1 MRRTGGR
8 VSAPGLPELR
18 CRHAHHRLHHRD
30 RPRARTVYRT
40 CCYTAYGATLG
51 ALAIASLI
59 PRDGLIEQEFRDGA
73 LVAEEAFN
81 EHEPAI
87 VEPSPGIP
95 AAG

>member
-30 RPRARTVYRT
+30 RPRARTLHGT
-40 CCYTAYGATLG
+40 CYYTAHGATFG

-59 PRDGLIEQEFRDGA
+59 PRDSLIEKAFHDGTEA
-73 LVAEEAFN
+73 AQEAFN
-81 EHEPAI
+81 EHESAI
-87 VEPSPGIP
+87 VEPSPDIP
-95 AAG
+95 AAV